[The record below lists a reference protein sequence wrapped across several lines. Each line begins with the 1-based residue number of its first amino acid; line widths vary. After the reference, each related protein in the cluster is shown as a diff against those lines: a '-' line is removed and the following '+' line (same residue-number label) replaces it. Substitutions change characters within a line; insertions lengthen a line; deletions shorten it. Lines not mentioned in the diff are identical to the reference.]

1 MTTKDMN
8 KKDMSTNAI
17 NALCALMNKNISRDT
32 TDIDNRIHDLKEKIM
47 EERSYSHTV
56 YCGMGT
62 EYDTLEEERAL
73 ILEGFFAVENGE
85 IVWGTPWD

>member
-1 MTTKDMN
+1 MN
-8 KKDMSTNAI
+8 KKDMSSNAI

-32 TDIDNRIHDLKEKIM
+32 AAIDQIMADLEAKIM
-47 EERSYSHTV
+47 EERSYSDTV

-62 EYDTLEEERAL
+62 EYDTLQEGRAL

-85 IVWGTPWD
+85 IVWGTPGD